1 MALTPMHLRLE
12 SQDGRGG
19 QEFRIYDGHVEVREL
34 ELRDDDFWRSM
45 GPEELTAHVNSHDVL
60 SEWLKKRMG
69 WRRLLRAC
77 LGEQDLY
84 MFDGM
89 ATSADRHAA

>member
-1 MALTPMHLRLE
+1 MHLRLE

-19 QEFRIYDGHVEVREL
+19 QEYRIYDGRVEVRSLDRSE
-34 ELRDDDFWRSM
+34 DDFWRRM
-45 GPEELTAHVNSHDVL
+45 PPDELTRHVNARTVV

-84 MFDGM
+84 MFDSLAG
-89 ATSADRHAA
+89 SSDHQAA